1 MTTASIET
9 RTSWVVASVSLVM
22 LAVAF
27 GALWIVAV
35 GLKTMAADFGGAR
48 SEPALASSLAWF
60 GSSLGG
66 LMMGPL
72 AERYGIRTTVIFGA
86 VSICIGLL
94 ISSFGEIWQLYL
106 GHGLF
111 VGVLGTAGL
120 NAPLYVYVSHWFDRR
135 RGSSL
140 ALLSSGLYLAGTVW
154 PPIFERAIAS
164 FGWKTTM
171 VAYGVFAVVVIVP
184 LALIFLKP
192 APETP
197 TAAGAAG
204 APITAQ
210 PVFGWPPNVVFALLV
225 AASFLCCVTMSMP
238 QNHLVALC
246 TDLGYSAQSGAMML
260 SLLLGL
266 GVLGRQI
273 WGAISDRI
281 GGLSTLLISSLL
293 QGLAMAGFVVTQ
305 DEWGLYGVAA
315 AFGVGFSA
323 LIPAY
328 VLAVREYFPAREAS
342 WRVPVVLLLSGSGMA
357 TGTWLAGCALRLFRL
372 LRAGL
377 RRRRR
382 VQPREL
388 HPDRDA
394 GAAPPLSRRRDGS
407 ACYSG
412 LMPAF
417 LMIGHHLSTSALCQT
432 PSACGVC

>member
-1 MTTASIET
+1 VSTPSIET

-72 AERYGIRTTVIFGA
+72 AARYGIRKTVIFGA
-86 VSICIGLL
+86 VSIGIGLW
-94 ISSFGEIWQLYL
+94 ISTFGEVWQLYL

-111 VGVLGTAGL
+111 VGLLGTAGL

-154 PPIFERAIAS
+154 PPIFERAIAT

-171 VAYGVFAVVVIVP
+171 VAYGVFAAAVIIP

-192 APETP
+192 APETT
-197 TAAGAAG
+197 TAGGAVGDPVA
-204 APITAQ
+204 AQ

-246 TDLGYSAQSGAMML
+246 TDLGYSAQSGAAML

-266 GVLGRQI
+266 GVLGRQV

-281 GGLSTLLISSLL
+281 GGLSTLLLSSML
-293 QGLAMAGFVVTQ
+293 QGLAMTGFVVTQ

-328 VLAVREYFPAREAS
+328 VLAVREYFPAREAN

-357 TGTWLAGCALRLFRL
+357 TGTWLAGALYDHFGFYAPAFAAGVGFNILNFLVIATLF
-372 LRAGL
+372 L
-377 RRRRR
+377 RRRYTMS
-382 VQPREL
+382 
-388 HPDRDA
+388 
-394 GAAPPLSRRRDGS
+394 AP
-407 ACYSG
+407 AT
-412 LMPAF
+412 A
-417 LMIGHHLSTSALCQT
+417 
-432 PSACGVC
+432 